1 MFEVDEENEEG
12 RRQSLLSRTPPAAFC
27 TGGVSTL
34 RSHTV
39 REARPADAAS
49 TEDRDRNLDRIPL
62 SPLYTCNRESRN
74 RCHHCLLFN
83 FAQVYASVK
92 LSWGKAI
99 PARALSASFL
109 FNVISIV
116 NESFICRI
124 LSESYEMENGA
135 KLRNQFPKMGSNPI
149 DRKESTILR
158 QVLHAWVSPKRTKV

>member
-39 REARPADAAS
+39 REARPADVAS

-74 RCHHCLLFN
+74 RCHYCLLGP
-83 FAQVYASVK
+83 VVK
-92 LSWGKAI
+92 
-99 PARALSASFL
+99 
-109 FNVISIV
+109 NVT
-116 NESFICRI
+116 F
-124 LSESYEMENGA
+124 
-135 KLRNQFPKMGSNPI
+135 
-149 DRKESTILR
+149 
-158 QVLHAWVSPKRTKV
+158 KRS